1 MRIWPPPPED
11 RRFNASHSI
20 LIIVAAVMVAVVL
33 GTLAVM
39 LLHLGT
45 AALTALTFVIT
56 AVCIAAALRLG
67 KRSRRATLIF
77 CTDRSRRLY
86 FIDANNYTR
95 FAHNLS
101 GYESMQDT
109 ALATVRELCAPGGLL
124 ERRLAER
131 GGLDG
136 LAPEIVS
143 VERLMPRRDGWS
155 ARCRVRYPNGGVA
168 AARIPVLHG
177 IPDEDELISEFERH
191 LVSEL

>member
-56 AVCIAAALRLG
+56 AACIAAALRLG

-124 ERRLAER
+124 ERRLAEP

-143 VERLMPRRDGWS
+143 VERLMPRHDGWS

-191 LVSEL
+191 LVSKL